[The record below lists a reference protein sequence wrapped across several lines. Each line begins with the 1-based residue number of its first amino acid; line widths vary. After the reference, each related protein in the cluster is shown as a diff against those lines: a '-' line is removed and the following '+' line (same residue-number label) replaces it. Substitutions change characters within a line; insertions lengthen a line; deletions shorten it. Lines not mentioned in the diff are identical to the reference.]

1 MGGPIHNKG
10 VMILTGYLGSKFAV
24 DKPLALSASIT
35 FEQEYGGVE
44 GDSASSTELYAI
56 LSSLAEVPIRQNL
69 AVTGSVNQKG
79 EIQPIGGVN
88 QKIEGFFDVCRLRG
102 LTGDQGI
109 MIPHQNVKH
118 LMLRNDIIEAVKNG
132 SFHIFPVK
140 SIDEGIEIL
149 TGMEAGARD
158 ENGKYPENSIF
169 GKADNK
175 IQQFTDI
182 MRIFGGGEETE
193 ERKKGKMGMA
203 AEGIDE
209 E

>member
-1 MGGPIHNKG
+1 MLVTPDRPTN
-10 VMILTGYLGSKFAV
+10 V
-24 DKPLALSASIT
+24 
-35 FEQEYGGVE
+35 
-44 GDSASSTELYAI
+44 
-56 LSSLAEVPIRQNL
+56 L